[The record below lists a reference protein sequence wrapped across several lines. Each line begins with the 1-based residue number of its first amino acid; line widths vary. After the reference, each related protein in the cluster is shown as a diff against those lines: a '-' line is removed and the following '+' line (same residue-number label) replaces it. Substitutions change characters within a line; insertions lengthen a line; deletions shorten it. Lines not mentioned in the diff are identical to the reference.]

1 MKICGNNNENSVRYY
16 ESYQNEKEFAIIME
30 LCHTNLSKFLKV
42 KKKFELDELYEILN
56 QLNNTFKVMKENS
69 IVHRDLKT
77 NNILI
82 TFDDNNWALHL
93 NNLEKYK
100 DKLKFKIKLCDYGKS
115 KIGKLNSLT
124 ILTIGTHFYIAPE
137 ILELAEENKEENN
150 MITNAIYGVWG

>member
-1 MKICGNNNENSVRYY
+1 
-16 ESYQNEKEFAIIME
+16 
-30 LCHTNLSKFLKV
+30 
-42 KKKFELDELYEILN
+42 
-56 QLNNTFKVMKENS
+56 MKEYK

-100 DKLKFKIKLCDYGKS
+100 DKLKFKIKLCDYGIS

-124 ILTIGTHFYIAPE
+124 TQPIGAHF
-137 ILELAEENKEENN
+137 LLHQ
-150 MITNAIYGVWG
+150 IY